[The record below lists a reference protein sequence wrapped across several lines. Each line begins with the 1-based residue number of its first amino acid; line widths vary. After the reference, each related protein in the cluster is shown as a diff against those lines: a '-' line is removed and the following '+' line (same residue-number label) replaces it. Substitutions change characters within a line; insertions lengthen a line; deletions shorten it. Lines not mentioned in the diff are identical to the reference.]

1 MDLGLLI
8 SSPFFA
14 GAVGALVS
22 LRFTEGVGWW
32 RRVTTLVCGALI
44 AGYFAQ
50 PLGDWLKLSKASDV
64 LGLAFALGLLGLSV
78 ISAAMRAIGE
88 LKLAE
93 IVSGWIS
100 RRG

>member
-1 MDLGLLI
+1 MDLGALI
-8 SSPFFA
+8 SSPFFV
-14 GAVGALVS
+14 GGMGALVS
-22 LRFTEGVGWW
+22 LRFVEGVGWW

-50 PLGDWLKLSKASDV
+50 PLGDWLKLTKSSDV
-64 LGLAFALGLLGLSV
+64 LGVAFALGLLGLSI
-78 ISAAMRAIGE
+78 ISAALRAIAE

-93 IVSGWIS
+93 IITGWIG